1 MGFGGMSNDFEG
13 SSTGWVYLKA
23 GVVALL
29 SLMACKMALCG
40 LASDVFSAK
49 GFIELSSR
57 SKLVLLSLLV
67 RAAVY
72 MPSRLPPRRKISK
85 RSVKEVREGPGRWK
99 GFQDMTED
107 MLAYE
112 GFACNEVMARSD
124 RERQG
129 AALEL
134 LRKGIEGSS
143 SGDRA
148 CEVAVVWHHSS
159 YVQPIGDTAV

>member
-1 MGFGGMSNDFEG
+1 M
-13 SSTGWVYLKA
+13 YLKA

-143 SGDRA
+143 SSGDRA
-148 CEVAVVWHHSS
+148 REVVVVWHHSS